1 MKRVSPVDGSAVGA
15 LVNGGVTAK
24 AGDKVGSA
32 GGVKTAGDDD
42 AEGEGDAFM
51 DFDDVG
57 AAVP

>member
-1 MKRVSPVDGSAVGA
+1 VKRVSPVDASAVGA

-51 DFDDVG
+51 GFVM
-57 AAVP
+57 